1 MRDCMKG
8 KYHISIIF
16 HYFWLFLKNMF
27 PLCVHYFIILEI
39 TDEISHISKLIQEVC
54 F

>member
-1 MRDCMKG
+1 
-8 KYHISIIF
+8 
-16 HYFWLFLKNMF
+16 MF

-39 TDEISHISKLIQEVC
+39 TDEISHTSKLIQEVC